1 MTPKGTHKP
10 VIQGTFTPA
19 ATFFGNLEDIGLIL
33 DTKRVKS
40 GD

>member
-19 ATFFGNLEDIGLIL
+19 ATGFAQLGAQTPVFRLQFFFA
-33 DTKRVKS
+33 
-40 GD
+40 